1 MYLLFQ
7 SEYGFLSWLDVSVG
21 KMVSQFNGNFIYCTT
36 VSLEKY
42 FKKNPVDF
50 SFLQAHLLI
59 FYSIFRP
66 LFITGKE
73 FFSK

>member
-36 VSLEKY
+36 VSLNP
-42 FKKNPVDF
+42 KKM
-50 SFLQAHLLI
+50 Q
-59 FYSIFRP
+59 FREATICW
-66 LFITGKE
+66 LKG
-73 FFSK
+73 